1 MSVRAH
7 RDMSRNAGLVALADL
22 DETKYIVGVVV
33 VLMDDDGNF
42 SSEWR
47 PVSMDAVPDPA
58 VQEVIG
64 PFVEDAF
71 VFANNPGLAEST
83 DLPEGE

>member
-1 MSVRAH
+1 MSASAH
-7 RDMSRNAGLVALADL
+7 RDCSRNAGLVALPDL
-22 DETKYIVGVVV
+22 DESKYIVGVVV
-33 VLMDDDGNF
+33 VMTDDDGNY

-47 PVSMDAVPDPA
+47 PVSLDAAPDPA

-71 VFANNPGLAEST
+71 AFANNPGLEPLES
-83 DLPEGE
+83 